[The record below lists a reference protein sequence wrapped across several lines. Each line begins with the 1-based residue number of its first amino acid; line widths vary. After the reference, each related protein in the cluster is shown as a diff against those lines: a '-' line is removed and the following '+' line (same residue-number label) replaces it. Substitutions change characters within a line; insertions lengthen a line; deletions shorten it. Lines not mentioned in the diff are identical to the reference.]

1 MDTEISQSD
10 LEIGGDEAME
20 VFIHGAEGNPTLVN
34 EVTVKSAGA
43 PVVDDDRLLIH
54 EGFDPVKVP
63 VKRAAETEETDGI
76 APAPEPAVNV
86 TGLKSIEFEIHEG
99 SAPARRE
106 EPDHIAPAPIQ
117 AADSVNT
124 TGVRSMECEI
134 HDGTP
139 KEETAAS
146 KGAAADE
153 E

>member
-1 MDTEISQSD
+1 MDTEISQ
-10 LEIGGDEAME
+10 EGIEVGGDEAME

-63 VKRAAETEETDGI
+63 VKRVAEAEDTEP

-106 EPDHIAPAPIQ
+106 EPEPIAAAPVQ

-124 TGVRSMECEI
+124 TGVRSMEFEI
-134 HDGTP
+134 HDGTS

>member
-1 MDTEISQSD
+1 
-10 LEIGGDEAME
+10 ME

-63 VKRAAETEETDGI
+63 VKRVAEAEDTEP
-76 APAPEPAVNV
+76 APALEPAVNV

-106 EPDHIAPAPIQ
+106 EPEHIAPAPVQ

-124 TGVRSMECEI
+124 TGVRSMEFEI
-134 HDGTP
+134 HDGTS

>member
-1 MDTEISQSD
+1 MDTEISQEG
-10 LEIGGDEAME
+10 LEVGGDEAME

-63 VKRAAETEETDGI
+63 VKRVAEAEDTEP
-76 APAPEPAVNV
+76 APALEPAVNV

-106 EPDHIAPAPIQ
+106 EPEHIAPAPVQ

-124 TGVRSMECEI
+124 TGVRSMEFEI
-134 HDGTP
+134 HDGTS

>member
-1 MDTEISQSD
+1 MDTEISQ
-10 LEIGGDEAME
+10 EGIEVGGDEAME

-63 VKRAAETEETDGI
+63 VKRVAEAEDTEP
-76 APAPEPAVNV
+76 APALEPAVNV

-106 EPDHIAPAPIQ
+106 EPEHIAPAPVQ

-124 TGVRSMECEI
+124 TGVRSMEFEI
-134 HDGTP
+134 HDGTS